1 MLFVCPAV
9 TQSLWLFVCVC
20 VFYYNKYYF
29 LSYWSVSDSLRQ
41 TNFLCTSFAQIWLLG
56 PFVSFV
62 LVLYTQQYKIYTFTG
77 TSGLGVESIYEWPC
91 VSVELSLLMDS
102 PPSSVSHFLPSSL
115 HVYSRNTLNIFLAV
129 WTRTSVHT
137 VGIEICSWSPHS
149 KVMQGVESVCSDSL
163 QHWLGSASVCMCVRV
178 MLQILSCK
186 IIVIHNPNN
195 KFLPLLFT
203 LGT

>member
-1 MLFVCPAV
+1 MA
-9 TQSLWLFVCVC
+9 VCVC
-20 VFYYNKYYF
+20 VCF
-29 LSYWSVSDSLRQ
+29 LLQQIFFSWVIGVSDSLSQ

-62 LVLYTQQYKIYTFTG
+62 LVLFPQQYKIYTFTG
-77 TSGLGVESIYEWPC
+77 THGLGVESIYEWPC
-91 VSVELSLLMDS
+91 VYVELSLLMDS

-115 HVYSRNTLNIFLAV
+115 HFYSRNTQNIFLAV

-186 IIVIHNPNN
+186 IIVIHNPHN